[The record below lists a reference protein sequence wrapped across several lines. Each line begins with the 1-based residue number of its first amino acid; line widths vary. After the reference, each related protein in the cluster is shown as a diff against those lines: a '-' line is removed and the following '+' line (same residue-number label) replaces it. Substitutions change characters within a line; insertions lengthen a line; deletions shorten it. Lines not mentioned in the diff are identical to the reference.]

1 MFELTIE
8 KKADIIWVNLFGKLV
23 NPDDAIQLEE
33 KIAINLTEEK
43 NNLIFNLKELNYIN
57 SSGLNCLIK
66 LFTRSRNLGGD
77 AIICN
82 MNESVKNLV
91 LITKLNTVFSIAEK
105 ISDIDEYIKNK

>member
-8 KKADIIWVNLFGKLV
+8 KKANIIWVNLFGKLID
-23 NPDDAIQLEE
+23 PDDAAQLEE
-33 KIAINLTEEK
+33 KLGAELNKNT
-43 NNLIFNLKELNYIN
+43 NNLIFNLKELHYIN

-82 MNESVKNLV
+82 MNESVQNLV
-91 LITKLNTVFSIAEK
+91 LITKLNTVFSIVEN
-105 ISDIDEYIKNK
+105 ISNIDEYIKNK